1 MRKRILL
8 ALVITGLV
16 VGTVLPTNV
25 SLAAPSKASLDK
37 INRELKDIQK
47 KKKSQQQQLK
57 KTEEQINVVQKE
69 KKGLETQLMQIDL
82 RRNDTQKKLD
92 KLEQQMDDTKEK
104 AANAQDHLDEA
115 KDRVAKRDA
124 LLRTRVTSMY
134 ERGTIS
140 YLDVLLGSSDFGD
153 FLTRMQALQLILE
166 QDTRIL
172 EDNIR
177 DKETIE
183 TKKKEIDH
191 QLTVYSGMFD
201 EAEELK
207 VELDKQYKQSLVV
220 KAELD
225 KKESALEV
233 DLEQYGQELLAITK
247 QESAK
252 YAERVR
258 AMSASS
264 TGYKG
269 GKFGLPVASGQFR
282 FTSGFGMRSD
292 PFTGR
297 SAGHNGLDMAAPK
310 GTSIMAAA
318 DGIVLFAGYNGGY
331 GNTVMIKHNAEYT
344 TLYGHIREGGIKV
357 SVGQAVSRG
366 QKIAEVGSTGRSTGN
381 HVHFTVY
388 KNDVA
393 VNPMPYL
400 K

>member
-37 INRELKDIQK
+37 INRELKEIQK
-47 KKKSQQQQLK
+47 KKKSQQQQMK

-104 AANAQDHLDEA
+104 AANAQDQLDEA

-191 QLTVYSGMFD
+191 QLTVYAGMFD
-201 EAEELK
+201 EAEDLK
-207 VELDKQYKQSLVV
+207 VELDKQYKQSMVV
-220 KAELD
+220 KAELE
-225 KKESALEV
+225 KKESALQEDFV
-233 DLEQYGQELLAITK
+233 QYGQELLSITK
-247 QESAK
+247 MESAK

-258 AMSASS
+258 AMSSSS
-264 TGYKG
+264 TAYKG
-269 GKFGLPVASGQFR
+269 GKFALPVASGQFR
-282 FTSGFGMRSD
+282 FTSGFGVRKD

-297 SAGHNGLDMAAPK
+297 SAGHNGVDMAARK
-310 GTSIMAAA
+310 GTTIMAAA
-318 DGIVLFAGYNGGY
+318 DGIVIYAGYSNGY
-331 GNTVMIKHNAEYT
+331 GNTVMIKHNAEFT

-357 SVGQAVSRG
+357 SAGQSVSRG

-388 KNDVA
+388 KNDVE

>member
-1 MRKRILL
+1 MRKRFLL
-8 ALVITGLV
+8 ALVITGLMV
-16 VGTVLPTNV
+16 TSVIPAGV

-37 INRELKDIQK
+37 INRELKELQK
-47 KKKSQQQQLK
+47 KKKSQQQQMK
-57 KTEEQINVVQKE
+57 QTEQQINVVQKE

-82 RRNDTQKKLD
+82 RLNETERKLD
-92 KLEQQMDDTKEK
+92 ELEKKMNDTKEK
-104 AANAQDHLDEA
+104 AAYAQDQLDEA

-124 LLRTRVTSMY
+124 LLKTRVRAMY
-134 ERGTIS
+134 ERGEVS

-191 QLTVYSGMFD
+191 QLTVYSGMHD
-201 EAEELK
+201 EAEMLK
-207 VELDKQYKQSLVV
+207 ADLDKQYKHSMVV

-225 KKESALEV
+225 KKETALEV
-233 DLEQYGQELLAITK
+233 DLEQYGQQLLAITK

-269 GKFGLPVASGQFR
+269 GKFALPVASGQFR
-282 FTSGFGMRSD
+282 FTSGFGVRKD

-310 GTSIMAAA
+310 GTTIVAAA
-318 DGIVLFAGYNGGY
+318 DGVVLFAGYNGGY

-344 TLYGHIREGGIKV
+344 TLYGHIRNGGIKV
-357 SVGQAVSRG
+357 SVGQSVKKG

>member
-16 VGTVLPTNV
+16 VGTVIPTNV

-37 INRELKDIQK
+37 INRELKEIQK

-92 KLEQQMDDTKEK
+92 KLEKQMDDTKEK
-104 AANAQDHLDEA
+104 AANAQDQLDEA

-124 LLRTRVTSMY
+124 LLRTRVTAMY

-191 QLTVYSGMFD
+191 QLTVYAGMFD

-220 KAELD
+220 KAELE
-225 KKESALEV
+225 KKESALQEDFV
-233 DLEQYGQELLAITK
+233 QYGQELITITK
-247 QESAK
+247 MESAK

-258 AMSASS
+258 AMSSSS
-264 TGYKG
+264 TAYKG
-269 GKFGLPVASGQFR
+269 GKFALPVASGQFR
-282 FTSGFGMRSD
+282 FTSGFGVRKD

-297 SAGHNGLDMAAPK
+297 SAGHNGVDMAAPK
-310 GTSIMAAA
+310 GTTIMAAA
-318 DGIVLFAGYNGGY
+318 DGIVIYAGYSNGY
-331 GNTVMIKHNAEYT
+331 GNTVMIKHSAEYT

-357 SVGQAVSRG
+357 SAGQSVSRG

-381 HVHFTVY
+381 HLHFTVY
-388 KNDVA
+388 KNDVE